1 MTTNF
6 LASRVIISFSL
17 RYFSGFKVCSLTQQ
31 YHMAKRKINTYTI
44 EGRIIGDNDM
54 RQEVKQY
61 INAGK

>member
-1 MTTNF
+1 
-6 LASRVIISFSL
+6 
-17 RYFSGFKVCSLTQQ
+17 
-31 YHMAKRKINTYTI
+31 MAKRKINTYTI